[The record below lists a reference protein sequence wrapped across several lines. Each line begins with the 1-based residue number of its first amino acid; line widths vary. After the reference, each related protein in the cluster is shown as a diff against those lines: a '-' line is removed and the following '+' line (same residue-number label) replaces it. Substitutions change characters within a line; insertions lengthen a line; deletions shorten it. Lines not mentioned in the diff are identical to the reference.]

1 MTIVGFYDEI
11 FLKHKQKRHPERPE
25 RLQAIHRLLPD
36 IGLMNEI
43 EWRVVEPVQP
53 EQVLAV
59 HDEPLW
65 ASIAALSQAGG
76 GWIDADTYVN
86 PFSFDAASRA
96 AGAAV
101 GAAKAALEGADLS
114 VAFVRPPG
122 HHATPS
128 NAMGFCLF
136 NNVAIAARDMIQRHG
151 LERVLILDWDVHHGN
166 GTQDVFYDDPQVFFI
181 SMHQYPFY
189 PGTGNWEEQGLYDAI
204 GSTLN
209 VPLPAGVGDVGYLL
223 AFEQLIE
230 PTIRAFKPQL
240 ILLSAGFDAHWRD
253 PLASMNLTVQ
263 GYHNM
268 ATRLRA
274 VAADVGAPV
283 AVVLEGGY
291 DLDAIAHGMIATM
304 KGLLGQSL
312 LTDPLGKAPR
322 YREPTID
329 HILYRIR
336 NDHSL
341 GHV

>member
-1 MTIVGFYDEI
+1 MSIIGFYDDI

-36 IGLMNEI
+36 TGLMKQI

-53 EQVLAV
+53 EQVFAV

-86 PFSFDAASRA
+86 RFSFDAASRA

-101 GAAKAALEGADLS
+101 GAAKAVLDGADLS

-136 NNVAIAARDMIQRHG
+136 NNVAIAARDMIQQHG

-166 GTQDVFYDDPQVFFI
+166 GTQDVFYHDPQVFFI

-189 PGTGNWEEQGLYDAI
+189 PGTGGWEEQGSHHAM

-209 VPLPAGVGDVGYLL
+209 VPLPAGLGDVGYLL

-230 PTIRAFKPQL
+230 PAIEAFDPQL

-263 GYHNM
+263 GYHKM
-268 ATRLRA
+268 ATHLRT
-274 VAADVGAPV
+274 VAAKVGAPV

-304 KGLLGQSL
+304 KGLLGQPL
-312 LTDPLGKAPR
+312 LTDPLGKAPFS
-322 YREPTID
+322 REPSID
-329 HILYRIR
+329 HILYCIR
-336 NDHSL
+336 NDHPF
-341 GHV
+341 GF

>member
-1 MTIVGFYDEI
+1 MTIVGFYDDI

-36 IGLMNEI
+36 TGLIDEI
-43 EWRVVEPVQP
+43 EWRMVQP
-53 EQVLAV
+53 AQLEQVTAV
-59 HDEPLW
+59 HDETLW
-65 ASIAALSQAGG
+65 HSIAALSQTGG

-86 PFSFDAASRA
+86 LFSFDAASRA
-96 AGAAV
+96 AGAAI
-101 GAAKAALEGADLS
+101 GAAEASLAGADLS
-114 VAFVRPPG
+114 VALVRPPG
-122 HHATPS
+122 HHATRS

-136 NNVAIAARDMIQRHG
+136 NNVAIAARNMVENHG

-166 GTQDVFYDDPQVFFI
+166 GTQDIFYSDPNVFFI
-181 SMHQYPFY
+181 SVHQYPFY
-189 PGTGNWEEQGLYDAI
+189 PGTGSWEEQGIQKAM

-209 VPLPAGVGDVGYLL
+209 IPLPGGVGDEGYLL

-230 PTIRAFKPQL
+230 PTIMAFDPQL

-263 GYHNM
+263 GYYKM
-268 ATRLRA
+268 AARLRA
-274 VAADVGAPV
+274 VAKHVNAPV
-283 AVVLEGGY
+283 AIVLEGGY

-304 KGLLGQSL
+304 KGLLDRPL
-312 LTDPLGKAPR
+312 PIDPLGKAPS

-336 NDHSL
+336 NGL
-341 GHV
+341 